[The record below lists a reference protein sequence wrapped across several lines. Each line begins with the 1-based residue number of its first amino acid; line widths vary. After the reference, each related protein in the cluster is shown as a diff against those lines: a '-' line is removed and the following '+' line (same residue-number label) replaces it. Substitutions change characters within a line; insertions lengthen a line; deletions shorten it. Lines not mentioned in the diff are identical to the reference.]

1 MKRIVSYLLLSAMIF
16 GFMAFSCT
24 SKEITSAKLYIQQK
38 RYDKALSALQDELK
52 KNPNSDEGYK
62 LLGDVYGYKG
72 DFKKMVEAY
81 DKSLSLSKRF
91 EKEINLAK
99 NAKWADNFN
108 KGAAYYNRATKQ
120 TSQDSAKMFYE
131 KAIAA
136 FDDAIT
142 CMPDSAKSY
151 EYQAYAYF
159 NMGEPEKAIAPLKKV
174 LEKAPSK
181 EIYVRLGEIILQQ
194 GQNHMSTFYQ
204 TKDKADSI
212 KAIEYYKDAVK
223 VLEDGKKKY
232 PNDPNILNDLAAAY
246 VSAKMLD
253 TAMEAFKEGVEKD
266 PNNKNYHYNY
276 GVLLLG
282 AKKYDEAIQQ
292 FDAALKLDPNYE
304 NALYN
309 IGVAYIKW
317 GMAIRDKAV
326 NEGREDDL
334 SYQEKF
340 KKALPYIEKY
350 LELKPDD
357 AAIWDALGKIYAN
370 LGETEKSKEAFEK
383 ADQYR
388 Q

>member
-1 MKRIVSYLLLSAMIF
+1 MMKRVVSYLLLTAMVF
-16 GFMAFSCT
+16 GFMAFSCS
-24 SKEITSAKLYIQQK
+24 SKEITTAKLYIQQK
-38 RYDKALSALQDELK
+38 RYDKALGALQEELK

-62 LLGDVYGYKG
+62 LLGDVYGFKG
-72 DFKKMVEAY
+72 DYQKMVEAY

-91 EKEINLAK
+91 EKEIKLAK
-99 NAKWADNFN
+99 TAKWADNFN

-120 TSQDSAKMFYE
+120 SVPDSSKKFYQ
-131 KAIAA
+131 KAVDA
-136 FDDAIT
+136 FNNAII
-142 CMPDSAKSY
+142 CQPDSAKSY
-151 EYQAYAYF
+151 EYKAYAYF
-159 NMGEPEKAIAPLKKV
+159 NMGAPEKAIEPLKMV
-174 LEKAPSK
+174 LKKAPTK

-194 GQNHMSTFYQ
+194 GQDKMNKFYE
-204 TKDKADSI
+204 TNAKEDSVQ
-212 KAIEYYKDAVK
+212 AINYYREAVK
-223 VLEDGKKKY
+223 VLEEGKAKY

-253 TAMEAFKEGVEKD
+253 TAMDAFKEGVEKD

-282 AKKYDEAIQQ
+282 AKKYEEAIKQ
-292 FDAALKLDPNYE
+292 FEEALRIDPNYT

-317 GMAIRDKAV
+317 GTAERDKAI

-340 KKALPYIEKY
+340 KAALPYMEKY
-350 LELKPDD
+350 LEVNPKD

-370 LGETEKSKEAFEK
+370 LGDTEKSKDAFEK

-388 Q
+388 

>member
-1 MKRIVSYLLLSAMIF
+1 MKRTVSYLLLSAMIF

-38 RYDKALSALQDELK
+38 RYDKAYQALQDELK

-62 LLGDVYGYKG
+62 LLGDVYGFKG
-72 DFKKMVEAY
+72 EYDKMVEAY
-81 DKSLSLSKRF
+81 DKSLSISKRF
-91 EKEINLAK
+91 EKEITLAK
-99 NAKWADNFN
+99 KSKWADNFN

-120 TSQDSAKMFYE
+120 SSPDSAKIFYE
-131 KAIAA
+131 KAVKA
-136 FDDAIT
+136 FDDAIV

-151 EYQAYAYF
+151 EYKAYAYF
-159 NMGEPEKAIAPLKKV
+159 NMGAPEKAIEPLKKV
-174 LEKAPSK
+174 IEKAPSK
-181 EIYVRLGEIILQQ
+181 EIYVRLGEIILQK
-194 GQNHMSTFYQ
+194 GQDHMNKFYQ
-204 TKDKADSI
+204 TNNKQDSI

-223 VLEDGKKKY
+223 VLEEGKTKY

-266 PNNKNYHYNY
+266 PGNKNYHYNY

-282 AKKYDEAIQQ
+282 AKKYEEAVKQ
-292 FDAALKLDPNYE
+292 FEEALKIDPNYE

-317 GMAIRDKAV
+317 GMAIRDEAV
-326 NEGREDDL
+326 NAGREDDL

-350 LELKPDD
+350 LEMKPDD

-370 LGETEKSKEAFEK
+370 LGETEKSKEAFKK

-388 Q
+388 